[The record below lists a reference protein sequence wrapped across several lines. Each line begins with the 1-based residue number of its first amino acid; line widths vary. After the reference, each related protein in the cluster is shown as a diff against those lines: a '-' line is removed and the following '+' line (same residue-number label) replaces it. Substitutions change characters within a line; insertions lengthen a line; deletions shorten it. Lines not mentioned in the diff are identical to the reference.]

1 MEVVDTKKLEIA
13 IQYLQ
18 RIAEGHNP
26 VNNIPVDDDSVI
38 KNPNVVRCMLFV
50 KETLEKVKRND
61 GYIGRR
67 PRTKKD
73 SSIKNSSKKEY
84 PLQALKNF
92 RYSEDKSVSRL
103 VDQFNGLTDLT
114 IFQKLT
120 YKPIIAWLKQNGYL
134 RDELDEGTGKKRTLV
149 TEKGSEVGIK
159 SELRKDSKGQE
170 FIYITY
176 SRTAQEFI
184 VSNMDKILSL
194 DAMRKA
200 SG

>member
-18 RIAEGHNP
+18 RITEGHNP

-38 KNPNVVRCMLFV
+38 KNPNVVRCMLFI
-50 KETLEKVKRND
+50 KEILEEVKRND

-67 PRTKKD
+67 PRTNRD
-73 SSIKNSSKKEY
+73 SSKQEY
-84 PLQALKNF
+84 PLEALKEF
-92 RYSEDKSVSRL
+92 RYSGDKSITRL
-103 VDQFNGLTDLT
+103 VDQINNLADMTVY
-114 IFQKLT
+114 QKIT
-120 YKPIIAWLKQNGYL
+120 YILITAWLKQNGYL
-134 RDELDEGTGKKRTLV
+134 GEEQTEENGKKRTVV
-149 TEKGSEVGIK
+149 TDKGREAGIK
-159 SELRKDSKGQE
+159 SELRRNAKDQE
-170 FIYITY
+170 YVYITY
-176 SRTAQEFI
+176 GRTAQEFI

>member
-18 RIAEGHNP
+18 RITEGHNP

-38 KNPNVVRCMLFV
+38 KNPNVVRCMLFI
-50 KETLEKVKRND
+50 KEVLEEVKRND

-67 PRTKKD
+67 PRTNRD
-73 SSIKNSSKKEY
+73 SSKQEY
-84 PLQALKNF
+84 PLEALKEF
-92 RYSEDKSVSRL
+92 RYSEDKSVTRL
-103 VDQFNGLTDLT
+103 VDQINNLADMTVYQR
-114 IFQKLT
+114 IT
-120 YKPIIAWLKQNGYL
+120 YIPITAWLKQNGYL
-134 RDELDEGTGKKRTLV
+134 GEEQTEENGKKRTVV
-149 TEKGSEVGIK
+149 TDKGRETGIK
-159 SELRKDSKGQE
+159 SELRRNAKDQE
-170 FIYITY
+170 YVYITY
-176 SRTAQEFI
+176 GRTAQEFI

>member
-18 RIAEGHNP
+18 RITEGHNP

-38 KNPNVVRCMLFV
+38 KNPNVVRCMLFI
-50 KETLEKVKRND
+50 KEVLEEVKRND

-67 PRTKKD
+67 PRTNRD
-73 SSIKNSSKKEY
+73 SSKQEY
-84 PLQALKNF
+84 PLEALKEF

-103 VDQFNGLTDLT
+103 VDQFNSLTDLAVY
-114 IFQKLT
+114 QKLT
-120 YKPIIAWLKQNGYL
+120 YKPIIAWLKQSGYL
-134 RDELDEGTGKKRTLV
+134 REEQEEGISKKRTLV
-149 TEKGSEVGIK
+149 TDKGSEIGIK

-170 FIYITY
+170 FVYITY

-194 DAMRKA
+194 DDTRKA

>member
-18 RIAEGHNP
+18 RITEGHNP

-38 KNPNVVRCMLFV
+38 KNPNVVRCMLFI
-50 KETLEKVKRND
+50 KEVLEEVKRND

-67 PRTKKD
+67 PRTNRD
-73 SSIKNSSKKEY
+73 SSKQEY
-84 PLQALKNF
+84 PLEALKEF
-92 RYSEDKSVSRL
+92 RYSEDKSVTRL
-103 VDQFNGLTDLT
+103 VDQINNLADMTVYQR
-114 IFQKLT
+114 IT
-120 YKPIIAWLKQNGYL
+120 YIPITAWLKQNGYL
-134 RDELDEGTGKKRTLV
+134 GEEQTEENGKKRTVV
-149 TEKGSEVGIK
+149 TDKGREKGIR
-159 SELRKDSKGQE
+159 SELRRNAKDQE
-170 FIYITY
+170 YVYITY
-176 SRTAQEFI
+176 GRTAQEFI

>member
-38 KNPNVVRCMLFV
+38 KNPNVVRCMLFI
-50 KETLEKVKRND
+50 KEVLEEVKRND

-67 PRTKKD
+67 PRTNRD
-73 SSIKNSSKKEY
+73 SSKQEY
-84 PLQALKNF
+84 PLEALKEF
-92 RYSEDKSVSRL
+92 RYSEDKSVTRL
-103 VDQFNGLTDLT
+103 VDQINNLADMTVYQR
-114 IFQKLT
+114 IT
-120 YKPIIAWLKQNGYL
+120 YIPITAWLKQNGYL
-134 RDELDEGTGKKRTLV
+134 GEEQTEENGKKRTVV
-149 TEKGSEVGIK
+149 TDKGRETGIK
-159 SELRKDSKGQE
+159 SELRRNAKDQE
-170 FIYITY
+170 YVYITY
-176 SRTAQEFI
+176 GRTAQEFI

>member
-18 RIAEGHNP
+18 RITEGHNP

-38 KNPNVVRCMLFV
+38 KNPNVVRCMLFI
-50 KETLEKVKRND
+50 KEVLEEVKRND

-67 PRTKKD
+67 PRTNRD
-73 SSIKNSSKKEY
+73 SSKQEY
-84 PLQALKNF
+84 PLEALKEF

-103 VDQFNGLTDLT
+103 VDQFNSLTDLT
-114 IFQKLT
+114 VFQKLT

-134 RDELDEGTGKKRTLV
+134 RDEQDEETGKKRTLV
-149 TEKGSEVGIK
+149 TEKGSEAGIK

-170 FIYITY
+170 FVYITY
-176 SRTAQEFI
+176 GRTAQEFI

-200 SG
+200 PG

>member
-18 RIAEGHNP
+18 RITEGHNP

-38 KNPNVVRCMLFV
+38 KNPNVVRCMLFI
-50 KETLEKVKRND
+50 KEILEEVKRND

-67 PRTKKD
+67 PRTNRD
-73 SSIKNSSKKEY
+73 SSKQEY
-84 PLQALKNF
+84 PLEALKEF
-92 RYSEDKSVSRL
+92 RYSEDKSVTRL
-103 VDQFNGLTDLT
+103 VDQFNSLTDLAVY
-114 IFQKLT
+114 QKLT
-120 YKPIIAWLKQNGYL
+120 YKPIIAWLKQSGYL
-134 RDELDEGTGKKRTLV
+134 REEQEEGISKKRTLV
-149 TEKGSEVGIK
+149 TDKGSEIGIK

-170 FIYITY
+170 FVYITY

-194 DAMRKA
+194 DDTRKA
-200 SG
+200 PG

>member
-38 KNPNVVRCMLFV
+38 KNPNVVRCMLFI
-50 KETLEKVKRND
+50 KEVLEEVKRND

-67 PRTKKD
+67 PRTNRD
-73 SSIKNSSKKEY
+73 SSKQEY
-84 PLQALKNF
+84 PLEALKEF
-92 RYSEDKSVSRL
+92 RYSEDKSVTRL
-103 VDQFNGLTDLT
+103 VDQINNLADMTVYQR
-114 IFQKLT
+114 IT
-120 YKPIIAWLKQNGYL
+120 YIPITAWLKQNGYL
-134 RDELDEGTGKKRTLV
+134 GEEQTEENGKKRTVV
-149 TEKGSEVGIK
+149 TDKGRETGIK
-159 SELRKDSKGQE
+159 SELRRNAKDQE
-170 FIYITY
+170 YVYITY
-176 SRTAQEFI
+176 GRTAQEFI

-194 DAMRKA
+194 DAIRKA

>member
-18 RIAEGHNP
+18 RIIEGHNP

-38 KNPNVVRCMLFV
+38 KNPNVVRCMLFI
-50 KETLEKVKRND
+50 KEVLEEVKRND

-67 PRTKKD
+67 PRTNRD
-73 SSIKNSSKKEY
+73 SSKQAY
-84 PLQALKNF
+84 PLEALKEF
-92 RYSEDKSVSRL
+92 RYSEDKSVTRL
-103 VDQFNGLTDLT
+103 VDQFNSLTDLAVY
-114 IFQKLT
+114 QKLT
-120 YKPIIAWLKQNGYL
+120 YKPIIAWLKQSGYL
-134 RDELDEGTGKKRTLV
+134 REEQEEGISKKRTLV
-149 TEKGSEVGIK
+149 TDKGSEIGIK

-170 FIYITY
+170 FVYITY

-194 DAMRKA
+194 DDTRKA

>member
-18 RIAEGHNP
+18 RITEGHNP

-38 KNPNVVRCMLFV
+38 KNPNVVRCMLFI
-50 KETLEKVKRND
+50 KEVLEEVKRND

-67 PRTKKD
+67 PRTNRD
-73 SSIKNSSKKEY
+73 SSKQEY
-84 PLQALKNF
+84 PLEALKEF

-114 IFQKLT
+114 VFQKLT

-134 RDELDEGTGKKRTLV
+134 RDEQDEETGKKRTLV
-149 TEKGSEVGIK
+149 TEKGSEIGIK

-194 DAMRKA
+194 DDTRKA

>member
-18 RIAEGHNP
+18 RITEGHNP
-26 VNNIPVDDDSVI
+26 VNNIPVEDDSVI
-38 KNPNVVRCMLFV
+38 KNPNVVRCMLFI
-50 KETLEKVKRND
+50 KEVLEEVKRND

-67 PRTKKD
+67 PRTNRD
-73 SSIKNSSKKEY
+73 SSKQEY
-84 PLQALKNF
+84 PLEALKEF

-114 IFQKLT
+114 VFQKLT

-134 RDELDEGTGKKRTLV
+134 RDEQDEGTSKKHTLV

-170 FIYITY
+170 FVYITY
-176 SRTAQEFI
+176 GRTAQEFI

>member
-18 RIAEGHNP
+18 RITEGHNP

-38 KNPNVVRCMLFV
+38 KNPNVVRCMLFI
-50 KETLEKVKRND
+50 KEVLEEVKRND

-67 PRTKKD
+67 PRTNRD
-73 SSIKNSSKKEY
+73 SSKQEY
-84 PLQALKNF
+84 PLEALKEF

-103 VDQFNGLTDLT
+103 VDQFNSLTDLT
-114 IFQKLT
+114 VFQKLT

-134 RDELDEGTGKKRTLV
+134 RDEQDEGTSKKHTLV

-194 DAMRKA
+194 DDMRKA

>member
-18 RIAEGHNP
+18 RITEGHNP
-26 VNNIPVDDDSVI
+26 VNNIPVDDDSAI
-38 KNPNVVRCMLFV
+38 KNPNVVRCMLFI
-50 KETLEKVKRND
+50 KEVLEEVKRND

-67 PRTKKD
+67 PRTNRD
-73 SSIKNSSKKEY
+73 SSKQEY
-84 PLQALKNF
+84 PLDALKEF

-114 IFQKLT
+114 VFQKLT

-134 RDELDEGTGKKRTLV
+134 RDEQDEGTSKKHTLV

-194 DAMRKA
+194 DDTRKA

>member
-18 RIAEGHNP
+18 RITEGHNP

-38 KNPNVVRCMLFV
+38 KNPNVVRCMLFI
-50 KETLEKVKRND
+50 KEILEEVKRND

-67 PRTKKD
+67 PRTNRD
-73 SSIKNSSKKEY
+73 SSKQEY
-84 PLQALKNF
+84 PLEALKEF

-103 VDQFNGLTDLT
+103 VDQFNSLTDLT
-114 IFQKLT
+114 VFQKLT

-134 RDELDEGTGKKRTLV
+134 RDEQDEETGKKRTLV
-149 TEKGSEVGIK
+149 TEKGSELGIK

-194 DAMRKA
+194 DDTRKA

>member
-18 RIAEGHNP
+18 RITEGHNP

-38 KNPNVVRCMLFV
+38 KNPNVVRCMLFI
-50 KETLEKVKRND
+50 KEVLEEVKRND

-67 PRTKKD
+67 PRTNRD
-73 SSIKNSSKKEY
+73 SSKQEY
-84 PLQALKNF
+84 PLDALKEF

-114 IFQKLT
+114 VFQKLT

-134 RDELDEGTGKKRTLV
+134 RDEQDEGTSKKHTLV

-184 VSNMDKILSL
+184 VSNMDKILML

>member
-1 MEVVDTKKLEIA
+1 MELVDTKKLEIA

-38 KNPNVVRCMLFV
+38 KNPNVVRCMLFI
-50 KETLEKVKRND
+50 KEVLEEVKRND

-67 PRTKKD
+67 PRTNRD
-73 SSIKNSSKKEY
+73 SSKQEY
-84 PLQALKNF
+84 PLEVLKEF

-114 IFQKLT
+114 VFQKLT

-134 RDELDEGTGKKRTLV
+134 RDEQDEGTSKKRTLV

-170 FIYITY
+170 FVYITY
-176 SRTAQEFI
+176 GRTAQEFI

>member
-18 RIAEGHNP
+18 RITEGHNP

-38 KNPNVVRCMLFV
+38 KNPNVVRCMLFI
-50 KETLEKVKRND
+50 KEVLEEVKRND

-67 PRTKKD
+67 PRTNRD
-73 SSIKNSSKKEY
+73 SSKQEY
-84 PLQALKNF
+84 PLEALKEF

-103 VDQFNGLTDLT
+103 VDQFNGLTDLAVY
-114 IFQKLT
+114 QKLT
-120 YKPIIAWLKQNGYL
+120 YKPIIAWLKQSGYL
-134 RDELDEGTGKKRTLV
+134 IEEQEEGISKKRTLV
-149 TEKGSEVGIK
+149 TEKGSELGIK

-184 VSNMDKILSL
+184 VSNMDKVLSM
-194 DAMRKA
+194 DNTRKA

>member
-38 KNPNVVRCMLFV
+38 KNPNVVRCMLFI
-50 KETLEKVKRND
+50 KEVLEEVKRND

-67 PRTKKD
+67 PRTNRD
-73 SSIKNSSKKEY
+73 SSKQEY
-84 PLQALKNF
+84 PLEALKEF

-114 IFQKLT
+114 VFQKLT

-170 FIYITY
+170 FVYITY
-176 SRTAQEFI
+176 GRTAQEFI

>member
-18 RIAEGHNP
+18 RITEGHNP

-38 KNPNVVRCMLFV
+38 KNPNVVRCMLFI
-50 KETLEKVKRND
+50 KEVLEEVKRND

-67 PRTKKD
+67 PRTNRD
-73 SSIKNSSKKEY
+73 SSKQEY
-84 PLQALKNF
+84 PLEALNEF

-114 IFQKLT
+114 VFQKLT

-134 RDELDEGTGKKRTLV
+134 RDEQDEETGKKRTLV
-149 TEKGSEVGIK
+149 TEKGSEAGIK

-170 FIYITY
+170 FVYITY
-176 SRTAQEFI
+176 GRTAQEFI

>member
-38 KNPNVVRCMLFV
+38 KNPNVVRCMLFI
-50 KETLEKVKRND
+50 KEVLEEVKRND

-67 PRTKKD
+67 PRTNRD
-73 SSIKNSSKKEY
+73 SSKQEY
-84 PLQALKNF
+84 PLEALKEF
-92 RYSEDKSVSRL
+92 RYSEDKSVTRL
-103 VDQFNGLTDLT
+103 VDQINNLADMTVYRR
-114 IFQKLT
+114 IT
-120 YKPIIAWLKQNGYL
+120 YIPITAWLKQNGYL
-134 RDELDEGTGKKRTLV
+134 GEEQTEENGKKRTVV
-149 TEKGSEVGIK
+149 TDKGRETGIK
-159 SELRKDSKGQE
+159 SELRRNAKDQE
-170 FIYITY
+170 YVYITY
-176 SRTAQEFI
+176 GRTAQEFI

>member
-18 RIAEGHNP
+18 RITEGHNP
-26 VNNIPVDDDSVI
+26 VNNIPVDDDSAI
-38 KNPNVVRCMLFV
+38 KNPNVVRCMLFI
-50 KETLEKVKRND
+50 KEVLEEVKRND

-67 PRTKKD
+67 PRTNRD
-73 SSIKNSSKKEY
+73 SSKQEY
-84 PLQALKNF
+84 PLDALKEF

-114 IFQKLT
+114 VFQKLT

-134 RDELDEGTGKKRTLV
+134 RDEQDEGTSKKHTLV

-194 DAMRKA
+194 DDMRKA

>member
-18 RIAEGHNP
+18 RITEGHNP

-38 KNPNVVRCMLFV
+38 KNPNVVRCMLFI
-50 KETLEKVKRND
+50 KEVLEEVKRND

-67 PRTKKD
+67 PRTNRD
-73 SSIKNSSKKEY
+73 SSKQEY
-84 PLQALKNF
+84 PLEALKEF

-103 VDQFNGLTDLT
+103 VDQFNSLTDLT
-114 IFQKLT
+114 VFQKLT

-134 RDELDEGTGKKRTLV
+134 RDEQDEGTSKKHTLV

-194 DAMRKA
+194 DDTRKA